1 MPPDTTPPTLSTAQ
15 RWVVAVTA
23 LAGMMVSLDALIVT
37 TALDAIRTALH
48 ASVEE
53 LEWTVTAYVLA
64 FAVLLMT
71 AAALGDRFGRRRM
84 FITGLAVF
92 AAASAG
98 CALAPGVGTLI
109 AARAVQGAG
118 AALVMPLTLTLLS
131 TAIPADRRATALG
144 VFTSVAGLAVPVGPL
159 LGGAVVTGVSW
170 PWIFWINVALALA
183 LIPLAWARIGE
194 SFGPKAKL
202 DPGALLL
209 ATLASF
215 GLVWAL
221 VRGNTAGWG
230 STEIV
235 STLAGGLLLTVAFV
249 WWQRRAAEPMLPL
262 HLFGSRAFSV
272 GNVAIFFEWGSALGA
287 LFFMA
292 QFLQTGLGFS
302 PLRAGLGL
310 MPWGAIAFIVPQ
322 LAGAF
327 IWRVGERPFIV
338 AGLGLHAVAMA
349 WIAVIAEPGMAY
361 WQLVAP
367 LVVSGAGV
375 AMSLPATQ
383 SAALRMVAP
392 RHLGKASG
400 AYSTMR
406 QLGGALGVAV
416 VVAAFAANGGY
427 GSTRAFSHGFTA
439 AMIACAALSVAGAL
453 IGLAAPGGVG
463 AARSQSPPARRPV
476 VDSVTVR
483 R

>member
-1 MPPDTTPPTLSTAQ
+1 MAPDITSPTLSSAQ

-23 LAGMMVSLDALIVT
+23 LAGLMVSLDALIVT

-84 FITGLAVF
+84 FIIGLAVF

-98 CALAPGVGTLI
+98 CALAPDVGALI

-131 TAIPADRRATALG
+131 TAIPADRRASALG
-144 VFTSVAGLAVPVGPL
+144 VFTSVAGLAVPLGPL

-170 PWIFWINVALALA
+170 PWIFWINVALALV
-183 LIPLAWARIGE
+183 LIPLAWTRTGE
-194 SFGPKAKL
+194 SFGPNAKL
-202 DPGALLL
+202 DLGALAL
-209 ATLASF
+209 ATLASS

-230 STEIV
+230 SAEVV
-235 STLAGGLLLTVAFV
+235 STLAAGLLLTIAFV

-262 HLFGSRAFSV
+262 HLFRSRAFSV

-302 PLRAGLGL
+302 PLHAGLGL
-310 MPWGAIAFIVPQ
+310 MPWGAIAFVVPQ
-322 LAGAF
+322 LAGAL
-327 IWRVGERPFIV
+327 IRRIGERPFIV
-338 AGLGLHAVAMA
+338 AGLGLHAAAMA
-349 WIAVIAEPGMAY
+349 WIAVIAEPGIAY
-361 WQLVAP
+361 WQLIAP

-383 SAALRMVAP
+383 SAALSTVAP
-392 RHLGKASG
+392 PYLGKASG

-427 GSTRAFSHGFTA
+427 GSTESFGHGFTA
-439 AMIACAALSVAGAL
+439 AMIACAALSLAGAL
-453 IGLAAPGGVG
+453 SGLAAPGGVG
-463 AARSQSPPARRPV
+463 PVRSPAAPARRPEV
-476 VDSVTVR
+476 AGEAVR